1 MNASNTPSISGFIA
15 FLQDKGRWSHEAGQR
30 VRAALSTSYLPF
42 DVVVTE
48 LGITRDDDLV
58 QWLNEYLG
66 VPSVSMPETEVLSQ
80 SCEGFDLAFGRAHAA
95 IPISSEGAEQVV
107 ALANPLDE
115 AAVALLE
122 YYFDTKLQIRVF
134 PRREIVSAIDGLPS
148 LEDNE
153 VFEASSNGPLAFED
167 DVDRLRDIALEAPI
181 ISLVSTIAQSGFDS
195 GATDI
200 HIEPFQDRIRI
211 RYRRDG
217 LLSNSEYVP
226 KQALAG
232 IATRIK
238 ILAGLN
244 IVERRLPQDGRMRL
258 ALRGNEV
265 DFRVS
270 IIPSV
275 HGETIVLRLLHAQV
289 PSLDLSKLGFDPAA
303 RDAVAELAR
312 SPHGVLIVTGPTGSG
327 KTTTLYSLVRQ
338 LNREGVK
345 IFTIEDPVEYQMEG
359 VTQLQ
364 VNSAVE
370 LDFARALRSVLRQ
383 DPDIILVGEIRD
395 RETAQIAIQ
404 AALTGHLVLTT
415 LHTNTAA
422 GAVTRLRDMGIEEYL
437 ISATLR
443 GVIAQRLVRVLCSCA
458 KSDGGGEP
466 GTACQS
472 CGGQGYSGRRAIY
485 EILRMGPGL
494 AGVLERGASEAS
506 IEQQGIADGMI
517 TMGVCAERLVRDGVT
532 DQKEIARVLNTS
544 DVS

>member
-1 MNASNTPSISGFIA
+1 MNGSGEASELAFIT
-15 FLQDKGRWSHEAGQR
+15 FLQDKGRWSEEAAQR
-30 VRAALSTSYLPF
+30 VRAALRTSYLPF

-48 LGITRDDDLV
+48 LGISRDDDLAE
-58 QWLNEYLG
+58 WLSEYLA
-66 VPSVSMPETEVLSQ
+66 VPRVAMPETDALSR
-80 SCEGFDLAFGRAHAA
+80 SCESFDLVFGRAQGV
-95 IPISSEGAEQVV
+95 IPFGIEDEEQVV

-115 AAVALLE
+115 AAVALLR
-122 YYFDTKLQIRVF
+122 YYFDAKLQIRVF
-134 PRREIVSAIDGLPS
+134 PRREIASAIDS
-148 LEDNE
+148 LAALESSVSTD
-153 VFEASSNGPLAFED
+153 VASNGNLAFEE

-181 ISLVSTIAQSGFDS
+181 INLVSTIAQNGFDS

-200 HIEPFQDRIRI
+200 HIEPFQDRLRI

-217 LLSNSEYVP
+217 LLSNSEFVP
-226 KQALAG
+226 KAALAG

-258 ALRGNEV
+258 ALRGKEV

-270 IIPSV
+270 IMPTV
-275 HGETIVLRLLHAQV
+275 QGETIVLRLLHAQV
-289 PSLDLSKLGFDPAA
+289 PSLVLADLGFDPVAC
-303 RDAVAELAR
+303 DAVADLAR
-312 SPHGVLIVTGPTGSG
+312 SPNGVLIVTGPTGSG
-327 KTTTLYSLVRQ
+327 KTTTLYSIVKQ

-364 VNSAVE
+364 VNPAVE

-415 LHTNTAA
+415 LHTNSAA
-422 GAVTRLRDMGIEEYL
+422 GAVTRLRDMGIEEFL

-443 GVIAQRLVRVLCSCA
+443 GVIAQRLLRAHCSCTGIRG
-458 KSDGGGEP
+458 S
-466 GTACQS
+466 ACQS
-472 CGGQGYSGRRAIY
+472 CGGQGYSGRRAVY
-485 EILRMGPGL
+485 EILRMGPAL
-494 AGVLERGASEAS
+494 ASVLERGASEAE
-506 IEQQGIADGMI
+506 IEGQAVADGMM
-517 TMGVCAERLVRDGVT
+517 TMDACAERLVRDGVT
-532 DQKEIARVLNTS
+532 DRKEIARVLNAS
-544 DVS
+544 DAS

>member
-1 MNASNTPSISGFIA
+1 MNGPENESISAFIT
-15 FLQDKGRWSHEAGQR
+15 FLQDNGRWSEEAAQR
-30 VRAALSTSYLPF
+30 VRAALRTSYLPF

-48 LGITRDDDLV
+48 LGISRDEDLAE
-58 QWLNEYLG
+58 WLSEYLE
-66 VPSVSMPETEVLSQ
+66 VPCVAMPETEALSE
-80 SCEGFDLAFGRAHAA
+80 SCEDFDLVFGRAHGV
-95 IPISSEGAEQVV
+95 IPIGIEEAERVV
-107 ALANPLDE
+107 ALANPLDA

-122 YYFDTKLQIRVF
+122 YYFDVKLRIRVF
-134 PRREIVSAIDGLPS
+134 PRREIASAVDTLSARGDSVPADVSTSGH
-148 LEDNE
+148 
-153 VFEASSNGPLAFED
+153 LAFEE

-181 ISLVSTIAQSGFDS
+181 ISLVSTILENGLDS

-217 LLSNSEYVP
+217 LLCNSEFVP
-226 KQALAG
+226 KAALAG
-232 IATRIK
+232 ISTRIK

-258 ALRGNEV
+258 ALRGKEV

-270 IIPSV
+270 IMPTV
-275 HGETIVLRLLHAQV
+275 QGETIVLRLLHAQV
-289 PSLDLSKLGFDPAA
+289 QSLVLEDLGFDPVACG
-303 RDAVAELAR
+303 AVADLAQ
-312 SPHGVLIVTGPTGSG
+312 SPNGVLIVTGPTGSG

-364 VNSAVE
+364 VNPAVE

-415 LHTNTAA
+415 LHTNSAA

-458 KSDGGGEP
+458 GLQGL
-466 GTACQS
+466 ACQS
-472 CGGQGYSGRRAIY
+472 CGGLGYSGRRAVY
-485 EILRMGPGL
+485 EILRMGPAL
-494 AGVLERGASEAS
+494 AAALERGAPEGD
-506 IEQQGIADGMI
+506 IERQAAADGMI
-517 TMGVCAERLVRDGVT
+517 TMDACAERLVRDGVT
-532 DQKEIARVLNTS
+532 DRKEIARVLNAS
-544 DVS
+544 DMP

>member
-1 MNASNTPSISGFIA
+1 M
-15 FLQDKGRWSHEAGQR
+15 
-30 VRAALSTSYLPF
+30 
-42 DVVVTE
+42 
-48 LGITRDDDLV
+48 
-58 QWLNEYLG
+58 
-66 VPSVSMPETEVLSQ
+66 
-80 SCEGFDLAFGRAHAA
+80 
-95 IPISSEGAEQVV
+95 
-107 ALANPLDE
+107 
-115 AAVALLE
+115 
-122 YYFDTKLQIRVF
+122 
-134 PRREIVSAIDGLPS
+134 
-148 LEDNE
+148 
-153 VFEASSNGPLAFED
+153 
-167 DVDRLRDIALEAPI
+167 RDIALEAPI
-181 ISLVSTIAQSGFDS
+181 INLVSAIAQSGFDS

-200 HIEPFQDRIRI
+200 HIEPSQDRIRI
-211 RYRRDG
+211 RFRRDG
-217 LLSNSEYVP
+217 LLSNSEFVP
-226 KQALAG
+226 RSTLAG

-289 PSLDLSKLGFDPAA
+289 PSLDLATLGFDPPA
-303 RDAVAELAR
+303 RDTIADIAR
-312 SPHGVLIVTGPTGSG
+312 SPNGVLIVTGPTGSG
-327 KTTTLYSLVRQ
+327 KTTTLYSLVKD
-338 LNREGVK
+338 LNKEGVK

-364 VNSAVE
+364 VNAAVD

-415 LHTNTAA
+415 LHTNDAA
-422 GAVTRLRDMGIEEYL
+422 GAVTRLRDMGIEGYL

-458 KSDGGGEP
+458 QGRSRGHAEAACP
-466 GTACQS
+466 GCS
-472 CGGQGYSGRRAIY
+472 GQGYSGRRAIY
-485 EILRMGPGL
+485 EVLRMGPTL
-494 AGVLERGASEAS
+494 ATALQRGASEADV
-506 IEQQGIADGMI
+506 EQQAIDDGMI
-517 TMGVCAERLVRDGVT
+517 PIKTCAARLIRDGVT
-532 DQKEIARVLNTS
+532 DQKEIARVLNT

>member
-1 MNASNTPSISGFIA
+1 MNGSGEASELAFIT
-15 FLQDKGRWSHEAGQR
+15 FLQDKGRWSEEAAQR
-30 VRAALSTSYLPF
+30 VRAALRTSYLPF

-48 LGITRDDDLV
+48 LGISRDDDLAE
-58 QWLNEYLG
+58 WLSEYLA
-66 VPSVSMPETEVLSQ
+66 VPRVAMPETDALSR
-80 SCEGFDLAFGRAHAA
+80 SCESFDLVFGRAQGV
-95 IPISSEGAEQVV
+95 IPFGIEDEEQVV

-115 AAVALLE
+115 AAVALLR
-122 YYFDTKLQIRVF
+122 YYFDAKLQIRVF
-134 PRREIVSAIDGLPS
+134 PRREIASAIDS
-148 LEDNE
+148 LAALESSVSTD
-153 VFEASSNGPLAFED
+153 VASNGNLAFEE

-181 ISLVSTIAQSGFDS
+181 INLVSTIAQNGFDS

-200 HIEPFQDRIRI
+200 HIEPFQDRLRI

-217 LLSNSEYVP
+217 LLSNSEFVP
-226 KQALAG
+226 KAALAG

-258 ALRGNEV
+258 ALRGKEV

-270 IIPSV
+270 IMPTV
-275 HGETIVLRLLHAQV
+275 QGETIVLRLLHAQV
-289 PSLDLSKLGFDPAA
+289 PSLVLADLGFDPVAC
-303 RDAVAELAR
+303 DAVADLAR
-312 SPHGVLIVTGPTGSG
+312 SPNGVLIVTGPTGSG
-327 KTTTLYSLVRQ
+327 KTTTLYSIVKQ

-364 VNSAVE
+364 VNPAVE

-415 LHTNTAA
+415 LHTNSAA
-422 GAVTRLRDMGIEEYL
+422 GAVTRLRDMGIEEFL

-443 GVIAQRLVRVLCSCA
+443 GVIAQRLLRALCSCTGIRG
-458 KSDGGGEP
+458 S
-466 GTACQS
+466 ACQS
-472 CGGQGYSGRRAIY
+472 CGGQGYSGRRAVY
-485 EILRMGPGL
+485 EILRMGPAL
-494 AGVLERGASEAS
+494 ASVLERGASEAE
-506 IEQQGIADGMI
+506 IEGQAVADGMM
-517 TMGVCAERLVRDGVT
+517 TMDACAERLVRDGVT
-532 DQKEIARVLNTS
+532 DRKEIARVLNAS
-544 DVS
+544 DAS